1 MSSSFD
7 YAMKFVLKAEG
18 GWYDGKGAHDPNPTN
33 YGITQKTY
41 DSYRRALR
49 PSVPKRSVKVISADE
64 VWSIYR
70 ILYWTKGK
78 CEELAKRSE
87 TMMSTIHFDA
97 CVNHG
102 VASPNNDKSAGAIEL
117 LQRTLGVDDD
127 GIFGPQTWGAY
138 CELLADDGEVHV
150 ANKYLKVREAQYRHL
165 ATKAPDTLGLNL
177 HGWLKRLDKLRAYVK
192 L

>member
-1 MSSSFD
+1 MTSFD

-33 YGITQKTY
+33 YGITQRTY

-49 PSVPKRSVKVISADE
+49 PAEPKRSVKLISADE
-64 VWSIYR
+64 VFSIYR

-78 CEELAKRSE
+78 CDKLAERSE
-87 TMMSTIHFDA
+87 TLAIIHFDA

-102 VASPNNDKSAGAIEL
+102 VASPNNDRSAGAIEL
-117 LQRTLGVDDD
+117 LQRTLGVEDD
-127 GIFGPQTWGAY
+127 GVFGPITWSAFV
-138 CELLADDGEVHV
+138 ELLADDGEAHL
-150 ANKYLKVREAQYRHL
+150 ANKYLTIREAQYRHL
-165 ATKAPDTLGLNL
+165 AHRAPNTLGLNL
-177 HGWLKRLDKLRAYVK
+177 DGWLARLGKLRAFLK